1 MILALVAME
10 RSLFNKIFS
19 TIFDMVG
26 RRLIGLYDSGFSG
39 GLFGL
44 RIRIMIEC
52 FQAPGK
58 YDNLNSA
65 LNKWDK

>member
-1 MILALVAME
+1 
-10 RSLFNKIFS
+10 
-19 TIFDMVG
+19 MVG